1 MAVTDHSPHLGME
14 PDTAT
19 GTFQGCDCDLCRERR
34 LADDRHAMYTPHD
47 MCDAWQSGYADGWAM
62 GYQGGIAAGAGKEN
76 P

>member
-1 MAVTDHSPHLGME
+1 
-14 PDTAT
+14 
-19 GTFQGCDCDLCRERR
+19 
-34 LADDRHAMYTPHD
+34 